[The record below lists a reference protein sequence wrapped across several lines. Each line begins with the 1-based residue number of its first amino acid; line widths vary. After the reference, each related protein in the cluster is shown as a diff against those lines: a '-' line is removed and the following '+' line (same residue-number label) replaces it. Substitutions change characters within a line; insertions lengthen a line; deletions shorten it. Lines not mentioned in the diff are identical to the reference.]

1 MMLPA
6 PTMRNFLL
14 VGAVFFAACG
24 VTEAEVGGFDETAA
38 ADGELGTSTR
48 SYVVYRHDPRKC
60 AAPACGGYFIHDINR
75 ATVKEA
81 YVTGFE
87 FTNLLEEHQGDA
99 TGAPDFGAV
108 LYGKLGPKDAQG
120 YRKFIVTTAWRG
132 MPGAT
137 WSESDTFFSV
147 TGLNIQ
153 CITAPCPSLQATKLH
168 TTTKTNVND
177 LDIELA
183 LKPRV
188 DGNWLTNRV
197 VNGGALVVGIIAD
210 GAKVGA
216 GTEKVLLGS
225 QVFVKLP
232 DQTKSCPRISAPF
245 CASNKIPVWT
255 RDADR
260 CQMSAGCASAGA
272 CAQYVPTCDEFYDLV
287 SWTGGQ
293 FACTQ
298 YACEPSWLHD

>member
-1 MMLPA
+1 
-6 PTMRNFLL
+6 MRTILT
-14 VGAVFFAACG
+14 VAAVLFAACG
-24 VTEAEVGGFDETAA
+24 VTEAEVGGFDEAAA
-38 ADGELGTSTR
+38 ADGELGSSTR

-60 AAPACGGYFIHDINR
+60 EAPRCQGYFIHDINR
-75 ATVKEA
+75 ATVKEE

-87 FTNLLEEHQGDA
+87 FVDLLEEHQSDA
-99 TGAPDFGAV
+99 IGADYSAV
-108 LYGKLGPKDAQG
+108 LYGKLGPKDAKG

-137 WSESDTFFSV
+137 WSNSDTFFSV

-177 LDIELA
+177 LDLELA
-183 LKPRV
+183 LKTRV
-188 DGNWLTNRV
+188 DGNWLANRV
-197 VNGGALVVGIIAD
+197 VNGGALVVGIVAD
-210 GAKVGA
+210 GAPVGV
-216 GTEKVLLGS
+216 GVEKVLLAS

-245 CASNKIPVWT
+245 CASNKLPVWT

-260 CQMSAGCASAGA
+260 CQVSAGCATAGA
-272 CAQYVPTCDEFYDLV
+272 CTANVPTCDEFYDLV
-287 SWTGGQ
+287 SWTGGP

-298 YACEPSWLHD
+298 YACEPSFLHD